1 LKTLE
6 TYREILMTPTEKEAM
21 LRLQSDIS
29 NVTGVTRVVLFGSRA
44 RGDFNGN
51 SDYDILVVMDRMDIQ
66 IKNEII
72 HVLHEIEMDYSI
84 PLSPVIRTEAEYQK
98 NSQMGS
104 RFITNI
110 ENDGIIIYDS
120 LN

>member
-1 LKTLE
+1 MKTLE
-6 TYREILMTPTEKEAM
+6 TYREILMTPAEKDAM

-29 NVTGVTRVVLFGSRA
+29 KVDGVTRVVLFGSRA

-51 SDYDILVVMDRMDIQ
+51 SDYDILVVMDQMDIKV
-66 IKNEII
+66 KNEII
-72 HVLHEIEMDYSI
+72 HVLHEIEMDYDI
-84 PLSPVIRTEAEYQK
+84 PLSPVIRTENEYQK
-98 NSQMGS
+98 NRQMGS

-120 LN
+120 HN